1 MSLGFVSAALLL
13 TLAAPLTAEAQTAGK
28 VYRIGYLDGG
38 SSESP
43 RAQDARSRLPELL
56 RRHGYVEGQS
66 VVIEWRWG
74 GPDRDRLQELAD
86 DLVRLN
92 VDAIMARSGA
102 IAAAIRATK
111 TIPIVM
117 IGANLPV
124 EAEIQ
129 PKPRARVG
137 MLRGRPI
144 TRRRLPPSFLR
155 SLKTSSRKLGGS
167 PFSMTLAPPG
177 CSCIKAGRTTRLRC
191 SVWPFTT
198 STCGVLRISR
208 QPSIV
213 LPRADQMR
221 SMSCPPRQSVLTC
234 RVSWASRGRE
244 GSRRRGLR
252 EPSLTREAFSTT
264 DPILGISGSA
274 LVACVDRIL
283 RGARPAEFPV
293 EEPLKYELVVNQPT
307 ARALGV
313 TIPPSLLLRAD
324 EVIQ

>member
-1 MSLGFVSAALLL
+1 MLDKWEARGGPMSLGFVSAALLL

-117 IGANLPV
+117 IGANPPV
-124 EAEIQ
+124 EAESQ
-129 PKPRARVG
+129 ASRSACRAR
-137 MLRGRPI
+137 
-144 TRRRLPPSFLR
+144 S
-155 SLKTSSRKLGGS
+155 
-167 PFSMTLAPPG
+167 G
-177 CSCIKAGRTTRLRC
+177 CAGR
-191 SVWPFTT
+191 
-198 STCGVLRISR
+198 
-208 QPSIV
+208 
-213 LPRADQMR
+213 
-221 SMSCPPRQSVLTC
+221 
-234 RVSWASRGRE
+234 
-244 GSRRRGLR
+244 
-252 EPSLTREAFSTT
+252 
-264 DPILGISGSA
+264 SG
-274 LVACVDRIL
+274 
-283 RGARPAEFPV
+283 
-293 EEPLKYELVVNQPT
+293 
-307 ARALGV
+307 ALG
-313 TIPPSLLLRAD
+313 TTLDTL
-324 EVIQ
+324 E